1 MVKLIVGFIA
11 GLFVS
16 LGALPSAQEIVDKW
30 VRRASQATSDYKT
43 GIARVTTAP
52 GELAAAK
59 VDKYIAGIQESVDKW
74 ARRVAGVSLAEWKR
88 LATDKGGER
97 YAGGVNAAKAKALGF
112 WNEFRP
118 VLEAVQSEANAMP
131 DLSFEDRLNKAM
143 FVMRKLHE
151 FNRS

>member
-1 MVKLIVGFIA
+1 MVKLIVGFVA
-11 GLFVS
+11 GLFAL
-16 LGALPSAQEIVDKW
+16 LGALPSAPEIVEKW
-30 VRRASQATSDYKT
+30 VRRAGQATGDYKA

-59 VDKYIAGIQESVDKW
+59 ADKYIAGIQASLEKW

-97 YAGGVNAAKAKALGF
+97 YAGGVNAAKAKTLTF

-118 VLEAVQSEANAMP
+118 VLESVQAEANAMP